1 MGSVWLQKNELDP
14 HIIKDC
20 DVYVPDSLSQT
31 KILGELHHAINN
43 NLILPNANYNELG
56 DVIIDSSLG
65 RKSKDDVTVCDL
77 TGTGVQDTSIARQ
90 TYEIAMSLQLGTNID

>member
-1 MGSVWLQKNELDP
+1 M
-14 HIIKDC
+14 
-20 DVYVPDSLSQT
+20 
-31 KILGELHHAINN
+31 
-43 NLILPNANYNELG
+43 ILPNANYNELG